1 MTNRRE
7 ANVTEASVNR
17 GGEWSVRDEAEGAT
31 SSRVLF
37 ICHEE
42 ESGFFSKG
50 IVGTTE
56 GLLLWK

>member
-1 MTNRRE
+1 MTNRTE
-7 ANVTEASVNR
+7 ANVTEASVR

-37 ICHEE
+37 ICRVE

-56 GLLLWK
+56 ALLLWK

>member
-7 ANVTEASVNR
+7 ANVTEASVSEGVN
-17 GGEWSVRDEAEGAT
+17 GDEAEGAT

-37 ICHEE
+37 ICHVEE
-42 ESGFFSKG
+42 AGFFSKG